1 MGKLIVSSP
10 CFENEGL
17 IPIDHIGRGADRSPE
32 LVLSGLSK
40 DIISIAIVMNDM
52 DHPIPGYNHWVIWNI
67 PAMSVIPGD
76 IPRGKQV
83 ESLNGAIQGVGY
95 GKHKYRGPKPPF
107 KASHI
112 YHFHVYA
119 LDCLLDLPSK
129 SSKKALLTAMQDHIL
144 QEALLVGHYR

>member
-1 MGKLIVSSP
+1 METLIVSSP
-10 CFENEGL
+10 CFENEGP
-17 IPIDHIGRGADRSPE
+17 IPIDYTGRGADRSPE

-40 DIISIAIVMNDM
+40 DAITIAIVMNDM

-76 IPRGKQV
+76 IPCGKQV
-83 ESLNGAIQGVGY
+83 ESLNGAVQGVGY

-107 KASHI
+107 KSSHI
-112 YHFHVYA
+112 YHFYVYA
-119 LDCLLDLPSK
+119 LDCLLDLPSNTR
-129 SSKKALLTAMQDHIL
+129 KKALLNAMQGHMI